1 MLLAIDAGNSNLTIG
16 IFAGEQLLTSWRLR
30 TVRERTADE
39 WGILMRDLLTAA
51 GIKMTKVSGIVV
63 ASVVPPIDQPLEQMA
78 QRYFNTVPMFVT
90 SRTDIGMAIQIDNPR
105 EVGAD
110 RLVNAVAAY
119 RKYGGPAAVVD
130 LGTAINFDIVSAE
143 GNFIGGII
151 CPGIGI
157 AIAGLFE
164 KAARLPLVDF
174 REPEKLIGTNTVGAI
189 QAGLFYGTIGTI
201 DGIMERLVAELGPE
215 TRCIATGGQ
224 AKMVAA
230 TSRHIKIVDEN
241 LTLDGLRMIWE
252 RRGLAQ

>member
-16 IFAGEQLLTSWRLR
+16 IFNGDQLLTSWRLR

-51 GIKMTKVSGIVV
+51 GIKMTKVSGMVV

-78 QRYFNTVPMFVT
+78 RRYFDREPMFVT
-90 SRTDIGMAIQIDNPR
+90 SQTDLGIGIHTDNPR

-110 RLVNAVAAY
+110 RLVNAVA
-119 RKYGGPAAVVD
+119 
-130 LGTAINFDIVSAE
+130 GTAINFDVVSAE
-143 GNFIGGII
+143 GNFVGGII

-174 REPEKLIGTNTVGAI
+174 RAPGKLVGTNTVGAI
-189 QAGLFYGTIGTI
+189 QSGLYYGTIGTI
-201 DGIMERLVAELGPE
+201 DGIMERLMAELGPE

-224 AKMVAA
+224 ARMVAA
-230 TSRHIKIVDEN
+230 ASRYVKFVDED

-252 RRGLAQ
+252 RRGG

>member
-16 IFAGEQLLTSWRLR
+16 VFAGEKLLTSWRLR

-51 GIKMTKVSGIVV
+51 GLKMSKVTGIIV
-63 ASVVPPIDQPLEQMA
+63 ASVVPPLDQPLEAMA
-78 QRYFNTVPMFVT
+78 RRYFDREAVFIT
-90 SRTDIGMAIQIDNPR
+90 SKTDLGIGVHTDNPT

-110 RLVNAVAAY
+110 RLVNAVAAF
-119 RKYGGPAAVVD
+119 RKYGGPAVVVD
-130 LGTAINFDIVSAE
+130 LGTAINFDVVSHE
-143 GNFIGGII
+143 GNFVGGII

-164 KAARLPLVDF
+164 KAARLPLVDV
-174 REPEKLIGTNTVGAI
+174 REPEKLVGTNTVGAI
-189 QAGLFYGTIGTI
+189 QSGLYYGTIGTI
-201 DGIMERLVAELGPE
+201 DGIMERLVAQLGAE

-224 AKMVAA
+224 ARIFASA
-230 TSRHIKIVDEN
+230 SRFVKFVDED

-252 RRGLAQ
+252 RRAGGA

>member
-16 IFAGEQLLTSWRLR
+16 VFAGEKLLTSWRLR

-51 GIKMTKVSGIVV
+51 GLKMSKVTGIIV
-63 ASVVPPIDQPLEQMA
+63 ASVVPPLDQPLEAMA
-78 QRYFNTVPMFVT
+78 RRYFDSDAMFIT
-90 SRTDIGMAIQIDNPR
+90 AKTDLGIGVHTDHPS

-110 RLVNAVAAY
+110 RLVNAVAAF
-119 RKYGGPAAVVD
+119 RKYGGPAVVVD
-130 LGTAINFDIVSAE
+130 LGTAINFDVVSHE
-143 GNFIGGII
+143 GNFVGGII

-164 KAARLPLVDF
+164 KAARLPLVDV
-174 REPEKLIGTNTVGAI
+174 REPEKLVGTNTVGAI
-189 QAGLFYGTIGTI
+189 QSGLYYGTIGTI
-201 DGIMERLVAELGPE
+201 DGIMERLVAQLGAE

-224 AKMVAA
+224 ARIFASA
-230 TSRHIKIVDEN
+230 SRFVKFVDED

-252 RRGLAQ
+252 RRAGRV

>member
-16 IFAGEQLLTSWRLR
+16 IFSGEQLLTSWRLR

-51 GIKMTKVSGIVV
+51 GLKMTKVSGIIV

-78 QRYFNTVPMFVT
+78 RRYFDREAVFVT
-90 SRTDIGMAIQIDNPR
+90 SKTDLGIGILTDNPR

-110 RLVNAVAAY
+110 RLVNAVAAF

-130 LGTAINFDIVSAE
+130 MGTAINFDIVSAQ
-143 GNFIGGII
+143 GDFVGGII

-174 REPEKLIGTNTVGAI
+174 REPEKLVGTNTVGAI
-189 QAGLFYGTIGTI
+189 QSGLYYGTIGTI
-201 DGIMERLVAELGPE
+201 DGIMERLVAQLGPD

-224 AKMVAA
+224 ARMVAA
-230 TSRHIKIVDEN
+230 TSRYVKFVDED

-252 RRGLAQ
+252 RRG

>member
-16 IFAGEQLLTSWRLR
+16 IFHDAQLLTSWRLR

-51 GIKMTKVSGIVV
+51 GIKMTKVSGIIV

-78 QRYFNTVPMFVT
+78 HRYFDCEPMFV
-90 SRTDIGMAIQIDNPR
+90 SAKTDLGIGVLTDHPR

-110 RLVNAVAAY
+110 RLVNAVAAF
-119 RKYGGPAAVVD
+119 RKYGGPAVVVD
-130 LGTAINFDIVSAE
+130 LGTAINFDVVSAE
-143 GNFIGGII
+143 GNFVGGII

-174 REPEKLIGTNTVGAI
+174 REPEKLVGTNTVGAI
-189 QAGLFYGTIGTI
+189 QSGLYYGTIGTI
-201 DGIMERLVAELGPE
+201 DGMMERLVAQLGPD

-230 TSRHIKIVDEN
+230 ASRYVKFVDED

-252 RRGLAQ
+252 RRG

>member
-16 IFAGEQLLTSWRLR
+16 VFQKQALATSWRLR

-51 GIKMTKVSGIVV
+51 GLRLNQINGIIVS
-63 ASVVPPIDQPLEQMA
+63 SVVPPIDQPLEAMSR
-78 QRYFNTVPMFVT
+78 RYFQREAMFVN
-90 SRTDIGMAIQIDNPR
+90 SNTDIGLAIRIDNPR

-119 RKYGGPAAVVD
+119 QKYGGPAAVVD
-130 LGTAINFDIVSAE
+130 LGTAINFDIVSADAE
-143 GNFIGGII
+143 FLGGII

-164 KAARLPLVDF
+164 KAARLPLVDV
-174 REPEKLIGTNTVGAI
+174 RAPEKLIGTNTVGAI
-189 QAGLFYGTIGTI
+189 QSGLYYGTVGTI
-201 DGIMERLVAELGPE
+201 DGILERLVAELGTE

-224 AKMVAA
+224 AKLIAQG
-230 TSRHIKIVDEN
+230 SRFIKHVDED

-252 RRGLAQ
+252 RRARP

>member
-1 MLLAIDAGNSNLTIG
+1 MLLAIDAGNTNLTIG
-16 IFAGEQLLTSWRLR
+16 VYSGEKLLTSWRLR

-51 GIKMTKVSGIVV
+51 GLKMSKVSGIIV
-63 ASVVPPIDQPLEQMA
+63 ASVVPPIDRPLEAMA
-78 QRYFNTVPMFVT
+78 QRYFDREAMFVNAKT
-90 SRTDIGMAIQIDNPR
+90 NLGIGVHTDNPI

-164 KAARLPLVDF
+164 KAARLPLVDV
-174 REPEKLIGTNTVGAI
+174 REPEKLVGTNTVGAI
-189 QAGLFYGTIGTI
+189 QSGLYYGTIGTI
-201 DGIMERLVAELGPE
+201 DGILERLVTQLGPD

-224 AKMVAA
+224 AAIFA
-230 TSRHIKIVDEN
+230 SASRYVKFVDED
-241 LTLDGLRMIWE
+241 LTLDGLRIIWE
-252 RRGLAQ
+252 RRG